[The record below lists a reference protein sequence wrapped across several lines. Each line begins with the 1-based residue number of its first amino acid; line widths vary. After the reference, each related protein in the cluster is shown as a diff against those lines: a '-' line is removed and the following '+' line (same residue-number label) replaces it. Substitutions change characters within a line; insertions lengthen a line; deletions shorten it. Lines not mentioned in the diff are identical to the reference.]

1 LPIQTRLCLAHPNA
15 IGRGVWMG
23 KTQRFG
29 RIVNGS
35 QASWSGSYHTWGQI
49 HNTVWRP
56 LNDVVRNTPLLFCDR
71 RTVRNQ
77 DLTTVPYRSRH
88 RATYRYGNE
97 RPDEPPAV
105 LCARGGPQAADGG

>member
-1 LPIQTRLCLAHPNA
+1 
-15 IGRGVWMG
+15 MG

-56 LNDVVRNTPLLFCDR
+56 LNDVVRNTPLLFCDW
-71 RTVRNQ
+71 RTVRKQ
-77 DLTTVPYRSRH
+77 DLTAVLYRSRH
-88 RATYRYGNE
+88 RATDRYGNE
-97 RPDEPPAV
+97 RPDEPLAV
-105 LCARGGPQAADGG
+105 LCARGGPQAVDGG